1 MILRF
6 ILLLGVSS
14 LESIALPFFK
24 SWLCTQQCDCAS
36 QMVKLNSVPRVR
48 LGKVRQCS
56 LGEKE
61 KLPSWTTR
69 QLLLGFVGAAQ
80 TQEMNP
86 SCAISWE
93 INFIIIQTFY
103 QGSNT
108 TINFSVYFFIKEFLQ
123 NNILLYLIIISKD
136 LI

>member
-1 MILRF
+1 ML
-6 ILLLGVSS
+6 S
-14 LESIALPFFK
+14 
-24 SWLCTQQCDCAS
+24 
-36 QMVKLNSVPRVR
+36 
-48 LGKVRQCS
+48 
-56 LGEKE
+56 GEKE
-61 KLPSWTTR
+61 KLPAWTTR
-69 QLLLGFVGAAQ
+69 QLLLVFVGAAQ

-93 INFIIIQTFY
+93 ISFIIIQTFY